1 MWRNLGSDEVGQD
14 FPAPLAEDKP
24 QEYEN
29 NID

>member
-1 MWRNLGSDEVGQD
+1 MMENLGSDQDGKD
-14 FPAPLAEDKP
+14 FPAPPTEDKP